1 MAYEKNI
8 TISKEGREATI
19 KDSSWKVYER
29 NGWTRADDG
38 SSEGSTEPSS
48 APAESEPESEAPAK
62 KTTTR
67 KKAD

>member
-1 MAYEKNI
+1 MAYEKDI
-8 TISKEGREATI
+8 TITKGKLEATI
-19 KDSSWKVYER
+19 KDASWPVYER

-38 SSEGSTEPSS
+38 SSEGNS